1 MENKIEST
9 VFKRRQKVYD
19 QIFKPNIKGE
29 IRYICVNPIRNYIIV
44 DFEDDTALLY
54 TFEGV
59 MYDLENNYKHLIP
72 TLSVKPYSV
81 DMKGFSQEIIVSPPT
96 VEDAVEWAK
105 SKGDFYIAELDYHK
119 ELYTNKEM
127 FNAFE
132 ALKCLV
138 FLRDCYNK
146 GWKPDW
152 TTDTWKYFISLRRV
166 YTNVVFEIN
175 STAGVPHVLSF
186 KNGNIAKKFLEEQRE
201 LLEMAKPLL

>member
-1 MENKIEST
+1 MKNKTEST
-9 VFKRRQKVYD
+9 VFKKGQNVYD
-19 QIFKPNIKGE
+19 QIFKPDIEGE
-29 IRYICVNPIRNYIIV
+29 VRYISVGMICNYIIV
-44 DFEDDTALLY
+44 DFEDDTALFY

-59 MYDLENNYKHLIP
+59 MYDLENNYKHSIP
-72 TLSVKPYSV
+72 TLSVKPYSA

-119 ELYTNKEM
+119 ELYTSKEM
-127 FNAFE
+127 FNAFD

-138 FLRDCYNK
+138 FLRDYYNN

-152 TTDTWKYFISLRRV
+152 NECSTKYCIEQEGLDISAINHIFNSKVMAFKTT
-166 YTNVVFEIN
+166 EIRD
-175 STAGVPHVLSF
+175 
-186 KNGNIAKKFLEEQRE
+186 KFLEEQRE

>member
-1 MENKIEST
+1 MKNKTEST
-9 VFKRRQKVYD
+9 VFKKRQKVYD
-19 QIFKPNIKGE
+19 QIFKPDVEGKV
-29 IRYICVNPIRNYIIV
+29 RYVSIGSICNYIIV

-81 DMKGFSQEIIVSPPT
+81 DMQGFSQEDIDLPAT
-96 VEDAVEWAK
+96 VENAMDWLK
-105 SKGDFYIAELDYHK
+105 SKGSVFYAEIDYDR
-119 ELYTNKEM
+119 ELYTSEEM
-127 FNAFE
+127 YKAFE

-138 FLRDCYNK
+138 ILRDYYNK
-146 GWKPDW
+146 GWQPDW

-201 LLEMAKPLL
+201 LLEMVKPLL

>member
-1 MENKIEST
+1 MKNKTEST
-9 VFKRRQKVYD
+9 VFKKRQKVYD
-19 QIFKPNIKGE
+19 QIFKPNMEGE
-29 IRYICVNPIRNYIIV
+29 VRCVSVGSICNYIIV
-44 DFEDDTALLY
+44 DFEDETALLY

-59 MYDLENNYKHLIP
+59 MYDLENNYKHSVP

-81 DMKGFSQEIIVSPPT
+81 DMKGFSQEEIDLPAT
-96 VEDAVEWAK
+96 LENATDWLK
-105 SKGDFYIAELDYHK
+105 SKGYCYIAKIDYSS
-119 ELYTNKEM
+119 EPYTSKEM
-127 FNAFE
+127 FNAFQ

-138 FLRDCYNK
+138 FLRDYYNK
-146 GWKPDW
+146 GWQPDW